1 MGLPKIDL
9 PVFETKLISTGRKKI
24 KYRPFTVKEEKIL
37 LIAQESDEIDQIIL
51 AIKQIIGNCCS
62 DVVAEDLPMFDLEY
76 LLLQIRG
83 KSVNNVIEFQI
94 TDPETEKQVRLTLD
108 IENVSLTKPEEGLQ
122 EVKINDE
129 YTLVLKYPTIDEY
142 AKILTMDSGD
152 PLINYILMVSCLDK
166 IVSEDEVHNFK
177 EYSDEDIYAFVDN
190 LSAAVIK
197 GIEKFFEN
205 IPKLRHEMKYVNENG
220 DEETIE
226 LKVPKGSRQ
235 AFQHEYQPH
244 WPNAIYKELIGL
256 YNYGCFELE
265 HADHP
270 EVYQHGTLPS
280 HIVFTDKWTADVPE
294 QFIKCKA
301 RLVAGGNFEP
311 APENAFENF
320 SPTAGAIINRFFDA
334 YCVYKG
340 LAVGVAISQQ
350 GDIIN
355 TKC

>member
-1 MGLPKIDL
+1 MSLPKIELPILELDL
-9 PVFETKLISTGRKKI
+9 PSTGEKI

-37 LIAQESDEIDQIIL
+37 LVAQESDEPEQELLAVKQVVNNCLIDIEVSDL
-51 AIKQIIGNCCS
+51 A
-62 DVVAEDLPMFDLEY
+62 MFDLEY
-76 LLLQIRG
+76 ILLVLRS
-83 KSVNNVIEFQI
+83 KSVDNIIEFQI

-220 DEETIE
+220 DEKTFVVE
-226 LKVPKGSRQ
+226 GMRS
-235 AFQHEYQPH
+235 F
-244 WPNAIYKELIGL
+244 
-256 YNYGCFELE
+256 
-265 HADHP
+265 
-270 EVYQHGTLPS
+270 
-280 HIVFTDKWTADVPE
+280 FT
-294 QFIKCKA
+294 
-301 RLVAGGNFEP
+301 
-311 APENAFENF
+311 
-320 SPTAGAIINRFFDA
+320 
-334 YCVYKG
+334 
-340 LAVGVAISQQ
+340 
-350 GDIIN
+350 
-355 TKC
+355 